1 MPYENSYIFWFDFEK
16 YFVVLTKN
24 NLLQRLCQD
33 IISAAKKA
41 AALLFTALIGCG
53 CAQQHNRG
61 RGAGLHGG
69 AGLPHGAAGGRDHM
83 IYAVKTSPPMTPVA
97 ICVPPSPAAASPASV
112 TSSASSGAAGNNS
125 KEPPPIDPADP
136 LPIKSFS
143 FAQKCIVDQD
153 NRQDMGQTYLRNHN
167 TVYNFALVFIIFYI
181 YIIIHNLHS
190 NYLVE

>member
-1 MPYENSYIFWFDFEK
+1 MQIVKFFGLI
-16 YFVVLTKN
+16 VLTKN

-61 RGAGLHGG
+61 RHGLRGTGLH
-69 AGLPHGAAGGRDHM
+69 HGAGGRDHM
-83 IYAVKTSPPMTPVA
+83 IYAVKTSPPITPVA
-97 ICVPPSPAAASPASV
+97 VGAPSPAAASLASA

-125 KEPPPIDPADP
+125 KEPPPIDPADL

-143 FAQKCIVDQD
+143 FAQKCIADQE
-153 NRQDMGQTYLRNHN
+153 NGQTYLRNHN
-167 TVYNFALVFIIFYI
+167 TVYNFALVFILFDI

>member
-1 MPYENSYIFWFDFEK
+1 MFLLRITF
-16 YFVVLTKN
+16 
-24 NLLQRLCQD
+24 LQRLCQD

-61 RGAGLHGG
+61 QHGLRGGGGGGLRHGAG
-69 AGLPHGAAGGRDHM
+69 GGRDHM

-97 ICVPPSPAAASPASV
+97 ICVPPSPAAASPASA

-143 FAQKCIVDQD
+143 FAQKCIADQD

-167 TVYNFALVFIIFYI
+167 TVYNFALVFILLSI
-181 YIIIHNLHS
+181 YIIIINLQS
-190 NYLVE
+190 IYVVNISYLSWKLQNQSA